1 MIAQYNASQLLT
13 MREVVSKDIRRIL
26 TERAK
31 YFNIVLEDVSITNL
45 TFSREYTGA
54 VEAKQVAQQEA
65 ERAKFI
71 VERALQE
78 KESAIIKARGE
89 AESAELIGRAVQQ
102 NPAFL
107 TLRKIEAARE
117 IAGTIA
123 NSTNKV
129 YLSSDSLLLN
139 LKELQEE
146 IRRK

>member
-1 MIAQYNASQLLT
+1 M
-13 MREVVSKDIRRIL
+13 
-26 TERAK
+26 
-31 YFNIVLEDVSITNL
+31 LEDVSITNL